1 MSKVSIT
8 KDDLRYMVS
17 EAVDKLPNGLDGII
31 PDGNDADDN
40 DEKDDEQMK
49 LFYDTIE
56 NLAVDGIMCFHR
68 IRDML
73 TEDEYG
79 KENAE
84 RLKKTLE
91 KITDICDKLEDF
103 INDSGRD

>member
-1 MSKVSIT
+1 MSKISIT
-8 KDDLRYMVS
+8 KDDLRYMVN

-31 PDGNDADDN
+31 PDGNEIEDDY
-40 DEKDDEQMK
+40 EEEDEQMA
-49 LFYDTIE
+49 LFYDAIE
-56 NLAVDGIMCFHR
+56 NLAVEGIMCFHK

-73 TEDEYG
+73 TEEEYG

-84 RLKKTLE
+84 KLKKTLE

-103 INDSGRD
+103 INDSGRN